1 MRVTEPATLLTDY
14 VIAAFA
20 IVFLVRLLRK
30 YRETRSFSVLFWSF
44 TFASVAFGAA
54 IGGTYHGTQGWWRP
68 SVQDAL
74 WHATLVAMV
83 AVGFSLLVAVI
94 FSTLDGKWRRVALCV
109 AAVKAVCFF
118 LWVLKDPRF
127 LVAIG
132 DYGSSMAGVGV
143 LAAFRLGGS
152 WKKPGR
158 WILSAMAVSALG
170 AAVQALKWA
179 PHHHF
184 NHNDLFHVIQLAANW
199 LFFRAA
205 LLSRDWQASP
215 LPESH

>member
-1 MRVTEPATLLTDY
+1 M
-14 VIAAFA
+14 
-20 IVFLVRLLRK
+20 VFLVRLLRT
-30 YRETRSFSVLFWSF
+30 YRETGSVTILFWSLAF
-44 TFASVAFGAA
+44 GSVALSAA
-54 IGGTYHGTQGWWRP
+54 IGGTYHGTQGWWKP
-68 SVQDAL
+68 SVQDVL
-74 WHATLVAMV
+74 WHVTLVTMLAISV
-83 AVGFSLLVAVI
+83 FLLVAVI

-118 LWVLKDPRF
+118 LWILTDTRF
-127 LVAIG
+127 LVAMS
-132 DYGSSMAGVGV
+132 DYGSSMVGVGV

-158 WILSAMAVSALG
+158 WILSAIAVSALG

-205 LLSRDWQASP
+205 LLSRDWQAAS
-215 LPESH
+215 LRESH

>member
-1 MRVTEPATLLTDY
+1 ML
-14 VIAAFA
+14 
-20 IVFLVRLLRK
+20 
-30 YRETRSFSVLFWSF
+30 
-44 TFASVAFGAA
+44 
-54 IGGTYHGTQGWWRP
+54 IGGTYHGTPHWWNP
-68 SVQDAL
+68 SVHDAL
-74 WHATLVAMV
+74 WQATLVTMLAISLFLFV
-83 AVGFSLLVAVI
+83 AVV
-94 FSTLDGKWRRVALCV
+94 FSTPDGKWRRVALCV

-118 LWVLKDPRF
+118 LWILIDTRF
-127 LVAIG
+127 QVAIS
-132 DYGSSMAGVGV
+132 DYGSSMVGAGV

-170 AAVQALKWA
+170 ATVQALQWA

-215 LPESH
+215 LPESPSRGRHGPCRPA